1 LLIGGVDEKG
11 PQLFHADPSGTLTQ
25 YDAKAIGS
33 GSEGAQTELQ
43 EQYHKSL
50 TLQEATSLA
59 LKVLKAVM
67 EEKISATNV
76 QVASITAADGY
87 KLIPEADLATLIAAL
102 P

>member
-1 LLIGGVDEKG
+1 M
-11 PQLFHADPSGTLTQ
+11 

-43 EQYHKSL
+43 EQYHKVLNYLMKSL

-67 EEKISATNV
+67 EEKISASNV
-76 QVASITAADGY
+76 QVATVTKETGY
-87 KLIPEADLATLIAAL
+87 KLLPESSLVDLVAAL
-102 P
+102 A